1 MDLVIQVSK
10 LSPSSSCEL
19 AKFVSL
25 ILSHCHIYN
34 ILTLITFLQKN
45 KTSISTSQKQVWCK
59 EKL

>member
-34 ILTLITFLQKN
+34 ILTEKEDLNFN
-45 KTSISTSQKQVWCK
+45 KSETSVV
-59 EKL
+59 